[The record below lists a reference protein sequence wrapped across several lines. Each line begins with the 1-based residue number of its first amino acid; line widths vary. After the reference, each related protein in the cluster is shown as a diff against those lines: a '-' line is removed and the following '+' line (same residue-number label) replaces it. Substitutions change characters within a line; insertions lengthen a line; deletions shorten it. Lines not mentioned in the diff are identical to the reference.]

1 MKMHVKGTIRDLWAF
16 KNLVPKRKKRI
27 MRSPATPIGADAV
40 GELSRRLH
48 PDRQHLLISEVKD
61 ETPSTKTFRLVP
73 DPSAGATELALFR
86 AGQYLS
92 IKAEV
97 NGVRITRPYAISSSP
112 REKDFYEITLRK
124 TESGFLTEHAWA
136 NWKVGTKLETS
147 GPEGTFT
154 YEPLRDTTEIVGL
167 AGGSGITT
175 FRSIIKDIVENNL
188 DVKLMLIYGIKCP
201 DDIIFAKELQD
212 LAKTAPEKISLHYVC
227 SEPDSCWE
235 GRTGFLSATCIKELA
250 GDLTNK
256 TLFICGPPQMYRY
269 LEDELKSFSLPP
281 KRIRREAFGEVND
294 IEQYPGF
301 PQDALGKSFKLSVTI
316 GGQSTEIPA
325 LSNETILVAM
335 ERANLAPPSK
345 CRSGECGFCRS
356 RLVAGDVFVRPEDDG
371 RRAADKKFGY
381 FHPCS
386 SYPLSDIVIEV
397 PRDV

>member
-16 KNLVPKRKKRI
+16 KTLVPKRKKRI

-167 AGGSGITT
+167 AGGSGITP

>member
-1 MKMHVKGTIRDLWAF
+1 MKIHVKGNIRDLLAF

-27 MRSPATPIGADAV
+27 MRSSATPIGADAV

-48 PDRQHLLISEVKD
+48 PQRQHLVISAVKD
-61 ETPSTKTFRLVP
+61 ETSTTKTFRLVP
-73 DPSAGATELALFR
+73 DPDALTPELAPFQ

-112 REKDFYEITLRK
+112 GEKEFYEITLRK
-124 TESGFLTEHAWA
+124 TENGFLTEYAWA
-136 NWKVGTKLETS
+136 NWKVGTKLDSS

-154 YEPLRDTTEIVGL
+154 YEPLRDTKEILGL
-167 AGGSGITT
+167 AGGSGITP
-175 FRSIIKDIVENNL
+175 FRSMIKDIVENDL
-188 DVKLMLIYGIKCP
+188 DLKLMLIYGIKCP
-201 DDIIFAKELQD
+201 DDIIFADELQE
-212 LAKTAPEKISLHYVC
+212 LAKTAPEKISVHYVC
-227 SEPDSCWE
+227 SEPDSCWQ
-235 GRTGFLSATCIKELA
+235 GRTGFLSADCITELA
-250 GDLTNK
+250 GDLSNK

-269 LEDELKSFSLPP
+269 LEEELKSLSLPK
-281 KRIRREAFGEVND
+281 KRIRREAFGEVKD

-301 PQDALGKSFKLSVTI
+301 PPEAQGKSFKLSVTMA
-316 GGQSTEIPA
+316 GKSLEIPA

-371 RRAADKKFGY
+371 RRAADKIFGY
-381 FHPCS
+381 IHPCS